1 MELTELE
8 TRFRLHAL
16 SAKIETAP
24 SHIALKKAAVLIPLI
39 EQRGVLHIGLT
50 QRPLHLRSH
59 PGQISFPGGKVEKSD
74 RDETHTALREA
85 HEEIGLSPDNVEVLG
100 QFPAHNT
107 LTGFEIT
114 PIVGR
119 IKSPFEPLLDPGE
132 VADYFT
138 VPLHFLRQPHNRHQL
153 KFSRK
158 GIEYPVLFI
167 PYQDRFI
174 WGATAAIID
183 LLCRHLESD

>member
-1 MELTELE
+1 MDLTELE

-16 SAKIETAP
+16 SANIETAP
-24 SHIALKKAAVLIPLI
+24 SHTALKKAAVLIPLI

-50 QRPLHLRSH
+50 QRPLHLRAH

-100 QFPAHNT
+100 RFPAHNT

-114 PIVGR
+114 PVIGR
-119 IKSPFEPLLDPGE
+119 IKSPFSPVLDPGE

-138 VPLHFLRQPHNRHQL
+138 VPLHFLRQEHNRHQI

-167 PYQDRFI
+167 PYKDRFI

-183 LLCRHLESD
+183 LLCRHLEN